1 MGHHVNL
8 NNWLA
13 LRARYRIG
21 KVLLSGR
28 HSIWKLCMRYFL
40 ILWLGPLTVLGLW
53 YGLSSND
60 MHFGMTIF
68 SREIHDK
75 VFTIYGN
82 ALGMDPEALPP
93 LILRAII
100 VDTFLV
106 LGVIAF
112 RRRKVLIPW
121 VKAQYARFSGPALP
135 EADPAPTAE

>member
-1 MGHHVNL
+1 
-8 NNWLA
+8 
-13 LRARYRIG
+13 
-21 KVLLSGR
+21 
-28 HSIWKLCMRYFL
+28 MRYFL
-40 ILWLGPLTVLGLW
+40 ILWLGPIAVLGLW

-75 VFTIYGN
+75 VFAIYGN

-106 LGVIAF
+106 LGIIAY

-121 VKAQYARFSGPALP
+121 IKTQFARFNRPALT
-135 EADPAPTAE
+135 EADPAPTAK